1 MFTKILNVVQ
11 LFGKP
16 TVVIVTVQPLYCC
29 YCSTPVQLPIFDR
42 NSAKTLRSALFRFS
56 RVFNAI
62 LRRFQAI
69 FEAIPSDFERLEHRN
84 QTGKQSGLPPA
95 GLLEHRN
102 QRKTKRFASGRPN
115 VGGLEPSVGLLLF
128 TRPTVHQCCS
138 PGPLLFCCYC

>member
-1 MFTKILNVVQ
+1 MCLKQCAGQGCRTLTLRPNVKSVFTKILNVVQ

-84 QTGKQSGLPPA
+84 Q
-95 GLLEHRN
+95 
-102 QRKTKRFASGRPN
+102 RKTKRFASGRPFGASKSKEN
-115 VGGLEPSVGLLLF
+115 KAVCL
-128 TRPTVHQCCS
+128 RPA
-138 PGPLLFCCYC
+138 